1 MKTFKEYT
9 KQQVE
14 INEGLIRRQ
23 AGMGMEA
30 KIEEWFEDMVARNIL
45 DPGPGDPKGKYT
57 INDDMTITC
66 KHHIYF
72 MDYPEEQLP
81 DYIQFDEVKA
91 FMVADCPKLKSL
103 RGFPKTCSYKM
114 SIESCHQ
121 LETLE
126 GDLQYCASFYI
137 KNCSKLKNLKG
148 APEVGNTLHNG
159 LFWVQE
165 CPSLTSLEGA
175 PKQCV
180 ELRINAC
187 PSLKNLK
194 GIPKTVTQ
202 GCYLPKNI
210 VLKALGVDTP
220 SIAIEG

>member
-1 MKTFKEYT
+1 MKTLKEYT
-9 KQQVE
+9 RQQAE

-30 KIEEWFEDMVARNIL
+30 KIEEWISDMVARNIL
-45 DPGPGDPKGKYT
+45 DFGPGDPKNKYT

-66 KHHIYF
+66 NHHIYF
-72 MDYPEEQLP
+72 MDYKEEQLP
-81 DYIQFDEVKA
+81 DYIQFSIVQSFIVE
-91 FMVADCPKLKSL
+91 DCPKLKNL
-103 RGFPKTCSYKM
+103 RGFPKSCSYKI
-114 SIESCHQ
+114 SIEGCDQ

-126 GDLQYCASFYI
+126 GDLQYSANFYI
-137 KNCSKLKNLKG
+137 KNCPKLKNLKG
-148 APEVGNTLHNG
+148 APEVSNTISNG
-159 LFWVQE
+159 RFWIQE
-165 CPSLTSLEGA
+165 CSGLTSLEGA
-175 PKQCV
+175 PKECA
-180 ELRINAC
+180 EFRIDKC

-202 GCYLPKNI
+202 CCYLPKSI